1 MRICNRYWPSLTPRE
16 RTANNCDFGPN
27 YYLIMLLMFL
37 SPSRARFVSSVQKCR
52 RINKEDVI
60 QKVPRIAAAAARAAS
75 LARSVLSCVVVA
87 AANVAK
93 DRVSQWRDILW

>member
-1 MRICNRYWPSLTPRE
+1 
-16 RTANNCDFGPN
+16 
-27 YYLIMLLMFL
+27 MFL

-87 AANVAK
+87 AANVALK
-93 DRVSQWRDILW
+93 TGYLSGEISYGKN

>member
-1 MRICNRYWPSLTPRE
+1 
-16 RTANNCDFGPN
+16 
-27 YYLIMLLMFL
+27 MFL

-87 AANVAK
+87 ANVALK
-93 DRVSQWRDILW
+93 TGYLSGEISYGTKPVIPDYK

>member
-1 MRICNRYWPSLTPRE
+1 
-16 RTANNCDFGPN
+16 
-27 YYLIMLLMFL
+27 MFL

-75 LARSVLSCVVVA
+75 LAPSVLSCVVVA
-87 AANVAK
+87 AANVDVDDFT
-93 DRVSQWRDILW
+93 DRVFQWKDFPMKIIFKMVITVNKSKRPIKT

>member
-1 MRICNRYWPSLTPRE
+1 
-16 RTANNCDFGPN
+16 
-27 YYLIMLLMFL
+27 MFL

-60 QKVPRIAAAAARAAS
+60 QKVPRIAVAARAAS

-87 AANVAK
+87 ANVALK
-93 DRVSQWRDILW
+93 TGYLSGEISYGTKPVIPDYK